1 MVSGLVVVEI
11 GKPFKEVLFV
21 VVRNEKA
28 QDLVNDLFTKSSC
41 SSVVASVD
49 ICSLSHNGVSRDHF
63 KCSHEIAYI
72 QLFILFDYTQMPI
85 TYPTTLLARDWI
97 Q

>member
-1 MVSGLVVVEI
+1 MTCLRRAV
-11 GKPFKEVLFV
+11 
-21 VVRNEKA
+21 
-28 QDLVNDLFTKSSC
+28 
-41 SSVVASVD
+41 VVASVD

-63 KCSHEIAYI
+63 KYSHEIAYI

-97 Q
+97 QWAGCLFRLTFLWV